1 MLSFLQKLTTNF
13 IWDTVLFL
21 LHLEIINLHISRNTR
36 LWSISKCVTNI
47 YKVSLKK
54 EKHQFRNFRKEQ
66 KKKFPLKRIIT
77 TFMFKKYVLRKCF
90 YHYTKTRE
98 EKKNCILKNL
108 WLITPESFRKN
119 KRMHQQLWGTFSTH
133 NFPKKPRR
141 KSTRLLIWFH
151 DITKM
156 QKQQQQQ
163 KKYRTQFLS
172 WCWCSVVVPT
182 HKIRRKKK
190 LKHIAA
196 W

>member
-36 LWSISKCVTNI
+36 LWSISKCDTNI

-54 EKHQFRNFRKEQ
+54 EKHQFMNFRKEQ
-66 KKKFPLKRIIT
+66 KKQFPLKRIIT
-77 TFMFKKYVLRKCF
+77 TFMFEKYVLRKCF

-133 NFPKKPRR
+133 NFPKKTEKEKHPSPNMISWHNQNA
-141 KSTRLLIWFH
+141 KITTTTKKVQNTVPLL
-151 DITKM
+151 M
-156 QKQQQQQ
+156 LM
-163 KKYRTQFLS
+163 LS
-172 WCWCSVVVPT
+172 CGT
-182 HKIRRKKK
+182 NT
-190 LKHIAA
+190 
-196 W
+196 